1 MNQKLKS
8 LFTLLKTF
16 KHPAAI
22 SELSAKLNLSEN
34 VSNRTIRR
42 RLQQLIELGLVE
54 SQGKNK
60 GLRYSPVSLEEN
72 LQVSNLDS
80 NYSGFIFTAEN
91 QTIID
96 QIRQPL
102 IKRNPCSYN
111 ADWLEAYQPDQTYY
125 LSLEQRQL
133 LHQQGK
139 PLMDE
144 LPAGTYARKIFN
156 HLLINLSYN
165 SARLEGNTY
174 SLIDTEKLLLEGKTA
189 ANKLEMETVMLLN
202 HKEAI
207 RYLVEGIN
215 RMEINVDNIRTLHY
229 LLADGLIQ
237 AEDAGQIRNTGVRIA
252 LSSYIPLEGKQRL
265 TTQLN
270 CIVSKAR
277 QIQNPYEQSFFLLV
291 HLSYLQAFID
301 VNKRTARL
309 AANIPLVRHN
319 LIPVSFNDI
328 AIDDYISALISC
340 YELNQIE
347 PLAQLYVWSYLRSC
361 KHYET
366 RAQSL
371 GIDTLRVKYRQQRR
385 QLIAYIVT
393 QQLYDSAQ
401 EKYIN
406 NYLKENVAEN
416 ELEKFEADL
425 QHDLKTLAPY
435 NIAGM
440 GITLKQLE
448 EWKKGSHQ

>member
-1 MNQKLKS
+1 MKLKS
-8 LFTLLKTF
+8 LLTLLKTF
-16 KHPAAI
+16 NHPAAI
-22 SELSAKLNLSEN
+22 SELSEKLNLSEN

-60 GLRYSPVSLEEN
+60 GLRYFPVSQEEK
-72 LQVSNLDS
+72 LPVSNLDR
-80 NYSGFIFTAEN
+80 NYSGFIFTAKN

-102 IKRNPCSYN
+102 IKRDPCSYN
-111 ADWLEAYQPDQTYY
+111 VNWFDAYQANQTYY

-139 PLMDE
+139 PLMDN

-174 SLIDTEKLLLEGKTA
+174 SLADTEKLLLEGKTA
-189 ANKLEMETVMLLN
+189 ANKLDMETVMLLN

-207 RYLVEGIN
+207 RYLVDGIN
-215 RMEINVDNIRTLHY
+215 RMEINLDNIRSLHY

-237 AEDAGQIRNTGVRIA
+237 AEDAGQIRDTGVRIA

-291 HLSYLQAFID
+291 HISYLQAFID

-366 RAQSL
+366 RAKSL

-401 EKYIN
+401 EEYIN

-416 ELEKFEADL
+416 EQEKFEADL
-425 QHDLKTLAPY
+425 QHDLNTLASY

-440 GITLKQLE
+440 GITQKQLE
-448 EWKKGSHQ
+448 KWKTRLSEL

>member
-102 IKRNPCSYN
+102 IKRDPCSYN

-189 ANKLEMETVMLLN
+189 SSKLKRWEISGLTFRRPS
-202 HKEAI
+202 AI
-207 RYLVEGIN
+207 ISNTASKLRCSVQ
-215 RMEINVDNIRTLHY
+215 RTKPI
-229 LLADGLIQ
+229 G
-237 AEDAGQIRNTGVRIA
+237 
-252 LSSYIPLEGKQRL
+252 
-265 TTQLN
+265 
-270 CIVSKAR
+270 
-277 QIQNPYEQSFFLLV
+277 
-291 HLSYLQAFID
+291 
-301 VNKRTARL
+301 
-309 AANIPLVRHN
+309 
-319 LIPVSFNDI
+319 
-328 AIDDYISALISC
+328 
-340 YELNQIE
+340 
-347 PLAQLYVWSYLRSC
+347 
-361 KHYET
+361 
-366 RAQSL
+366 
-371 GIDTLRVKYRQQRR
+371 
-385 QLIAYIVT
+385 
-393 QQLYDSAQ
+393 
-401 EKYIN
+401 
-406 NYLKENVAEN
+406 
-416 ELEKFEADL
+416 
-425 QHDLKTLAPY
+425 
-435 NIAGM
+435 
-440 GITLKQLE
+440 
-448 EWKKGSHQ
+448 

>member
-102 IKRNPCSYN
+102 IKRDPCSYN

-229 LLADGLIQ
+229 SRWID
-237 AEDAGQIRNTGVRIA
+237 
-252 LSSYIPLEGKQRL
+252 SS
-265 TTQLN
+265 
-270 CIVSKAR
+270 
-277 QIQNPYEQSFFLLV
+277 
-291 HLSYLQAFID
+291 
-301 VNKRTARL
+301 
-309 AANIPLVRHN
+309 
-319 LIPVSFNDI
+319 
-328 AIDDYISALISC
+328 
-340 YELNQIE
+340 
-347 PLAQLYVWSYLRSC
+347 
-361 KHYET
+361 
-366 RAQSL
+366 
-371 GIDTLRVKYRQQRR
+371 
-385 QLIAYIVT
+385 
-393 QQLYDSAQ
+393 
-401 EKYIN
+401 
-406 NYLKENVAEN
+406 
-416 ELEKFEADL
+416 
-425 QHDLKTLAPY
+425 
-435 NIAGM
+435 
-440 GITLKQLE
+440 
-448 EWKKGSHQ
+448 